1 MNLQL
6 DTPPMKK
13 KQQFKSTKTP
23 NTGKQTQ
30 TVFSSSMKSREWKA
44 DVDELRGLF
53 TEDDF
58 GEFSSAEATTQFTD
72 PPTQF
77 IAGGTSILTAPTES
91 KPSMIPSQSHG
102 VQSSIPMLSV
112 NVPVPGVNQPPV
124 MSEKVLPAYPTPAPI
139 IEKTASS
146 GETTF
151 SIPGSWLHD
160 MSVLPQVYHDV
171 YKRASV
177 PESAFLD
184 TAVITQLFQSSNLP
198 RPVLKDIWNEVNKS
212 YKGKLLKEEMVMALA
227 LIALARKV
235 IFCQSK
241 KLLLVYVMPMVYI
254 HCIAFSLGRR
264 ERPYM

>member
-1 MNLQL
+1 
-6 DTPPMKK
+6 
-13 KQQFKSTKTP
+13 
-23 NTGKQTQ
+23 
-30 TVFSSSMKSREWKA
+30 
-44 DVDELRGLF
+44 
-53 TEDDF
+53 
-58 GEFSSAEATTQFTD
+58 
-72 PPTQF
+72 
-77 IAGGTSILTAPTES
+77 
-91 KPSMIPSQSHG
+91 
-102 VQSSIPMLSV
+102 
-112 NVPVPGVNQPPV
+112 
-124 MSEKVLPAYPTPAPI
+124 
-139 IEKTASS
+139 
-146 GETTF
+146 
-151 SIPGSWLHD
+151 

-227 LIALARKV
+227 LIALAQV

-254 HCIAFSLGRR
+254 HCIALGRR